1 MYVVLYYLYQAK
13 AVKLSALL
21 IEYFLHKNSSD
32 AFPSYYQLIIPARG
46 IIWDTILQK
55 PPIDGKQ
62 QSTSPLRA
70 FTPASYL
77 NKNNK

>member
-32 AFPSYYQLIIPARG
+32 AFPSYYQLIIPAG
-46 IIWDTILQK
+46 H
-55 PPIDGKQ
+55 
-62 QSTSPLRA
+62 
-70 FTPASYL
+70 YL
-77 NKNNK
+77 GYDFAETTDRWKTAVHVAAARVHAGELLE